1 MQTFV
6 IPRSEHPDPIKR
18 RENWQNLNG
27 EWLFQ
32 VDLGI
37 GPKESSFIEP
47 FNSAPY
53 SQKILVPFC
62 PQSKLSGI
70 ENKDFLRAVWYKR
83 SVTVTQEQLKGRVL
97 LHFGAADYEATV
109 YVNGERVGN
118 HFGGYSSFPF
128 DVTDYVKIGE
138 NDITVNVRDTM
149 QNIPRGKQCQD
160 SYHPYGCLYTRT
172 TGIWQ
177 TVWLEYVP
185 TGYIKTVKY
194 YPDIK
199 EAAFDIELTL
209 SKSGKVTAEAFY
221 EGAPVGNAV
230 KETDGN
236 YLRLKLPLTE
246 KHLWEVGHGRL
257 YDLKL
262 TLETEDGTDE
272 LFSYA
277 GLREV
282 RLDGFKFMLNGKS
295 VFQRTALDQGY
306 YPDGIYTAPSDE
318 DLKRDI
324 EMSMEIGFNGARL
337 HEKIFEPRFLYYCDK
352 AGYLVWGEHAN
363 WGLDVDSTEA
373 LLNFLPEW
381 SESVERDFNHP
392 SIIGWCPL
400 NETWNNIGK
409 NAQRIIGAIYT
420 ETKRLDPTRPVID
433 TSGFCH
439 VMTDIYDQH
448 DYQQNTEKFRES
460 YIGYNGK
467 QDSFKFD
474 DSQKQ
479 KYIPDLPL
487 YISEFGGLKWVPE
500 IKKDEV
506 PENAWGCGAP
516 ETEEEFF
523 ARYEALTAALLDA
536 PNIMGFCYTQLYDV
550 EQEVNGL
557 YTYDREKKFS
567 DYSRITAANKRKAAI
582 EDTDG

>member
-118 HFGGYSSFPF
+118 HFGGYSSFLF

-246 KHLWEVGHGRL
+246 KH
-257 YDLKL
+257 
-262 TLETEDGTDE
+262 
-272 LFSYA
+272 
-277 GLREV
+277 
-282 RLDGFKFMLNGKS
+282 
-295 VFQRTALDQGY
+295 
-306 YPDGIYTAPSDE
+306 
-318 DLKRDI
+318 
-324 EMSMEIGFNGARL
+324 
-337 HEKIFEPRFLYYCDK
+337 
-352 AGYLVWGEHAN
+352 
-363 WGLDVDSTEA
+363 
-373 LLNFLPEW
+373 
-381 SESVERDFNHP
+381 
-392 SIIGWCPL
+392 
-400 NETWNNIGK
+400 
-409 NAQRIIGAIYT
+409 
-420 ETKRLDPTRPVID
+420 
-433 TSGFCH
+433 
-439 VMTDIYDQH
+439 
-448 DYQQNTEKFRES
+448 
-460 YIGYNGK
+460 
-467 QDSFKFD
+467 
-474 DSQKQ
+474 
-479 KYIPDLPL
+479 
-487 YISEFGGLKWVPE
+487 
-500 IKKDEV
+500 
-506 PENAWGCGAP
+506 
-516 ETEEEFF
+516 
-523 ARYEALTAALLDA
+523 
-536 PNIMGFCYTQLYDV
+536 
-550 EQEVNGL
+550 
-557 YTYDREKKFS
+557 
-567 DYSRITAANKRKAAI
+567 
-582 EDTDG
+582 

>member
-1 MQTFV
+1 MTSYV
-6 IPRSEHPDPIKR
+6 IPRPEHPEPIKR

-37 GPKESSFIEP
+37 GPKEDSFIKP
-47 FNSAPY
+47 FNSSPY
-53 SQKILVPFC
+53 SRKIIVPFC

-70 ENKDFLRAVWYKR
+70 ENKDFMRSVWYKR
-83 SVTVTQEQLKGRVL
+83 SVTVTQEQLKGRIL
-97 LHFGAADYEATV
+97 LHFGAVDYEAIV
-109 YVNGERVGN
+109 YINGERVGN
-118 HFGGYSSFPF
+118 HFGGYGSFLF
-128 DVTDYVKIGE
+128 DITDYVKIGE
-138 NDITVNVRDTM
+138 NDITVNAKDIM
-149 QNIPRGKQCQD
+149 QNIPRGKQCHD
-160 SYHPYGCLYTRT
+160 SYRPYGCLYTRT

-185 TGYIKTVKY
+185 TGYIKTAKY
-194 YPDIK
+194 FPDMK
-199 EAAFDIELTL
+199 ETAFDLELTL
-209 SKSGKVTAEAFY
+209 SKPGKVTVKAFY
-221 EGAPVGNAV
+221 EGKTVGSAAR
-230 KETDGN
+230 EADGN
-236 YLRLKLPLTE
+236 YLRLHLPLTE
-246 KHLWEVGHGRL
+246 KHLWEAGHGRL

-262 TLETEDGTDE
+262 ILETEDGTDE

-282 RLDGFKFMLNGKS
+282 RLDGFRFILNGKS
-295 VFQRTALDQGY
+295 VFQRTVLDQGY
-306 YPDGIYTAPSDE
+306 YPDGIYTAPADE

-363 WGLDVDSTEA
+363 WGLSVESTEG

-381 SESVERDFNHP
+381 SEAVERDFNHP
-392 SIIGWCPL
+392 AIIGWCPL
-400 NETWNNIGK
+400 NETWNETGK
-409 NAQRIIGAIYT
+409 TAQRTIEAIYK

-448 DYQQNTEKFRES
+448 DYQQDTEKFRES
-460 YIGYNGK
+460 YVNYNGK

-474 DSQKQ
+474 DSQNQ

-500 IKKDEV
+500 SKKTAV

-516 ETEEEFF
+516 ETEDDFFTRYEEFV
-523 ARYEALTAALLDA
+523 AALLEA

-567 DYSRITAANKRKAAI
+567 DYSRITAANKGKAAI
-582 EDTDG
+582 EDTDD